1 MTRWKD
7 WAQLVRVPNTLTACA
22 DTLAGFSIAAGA
34 WNASHAIPLIIA
46 SCASICMYWAGMA
59 LNDVNDIEEDKQN
72 RRKGPIVEGRIALQS
87 AWLAGWGLLIA
98 GVVLSVIAA
107 GMLVDANR
115 QTRLVWPCLT
125 AILLAA
131 TIVLY
136 DSPIKK
142 SILGPWCMGACRSLN
157 LLLGFTIGLAAIP
170 DIAARIGDLK
180 NTLVV
185 LPIAH
190 GLFVVG
196 ITLAARKESSWK
208 QSSLWLASS
217 WLVGF
222 IAVVGLSISTLFASQ
237 DLKFRMD
244 PQTGF
249 PLLIALMA
257 SPWLIRAI
265 RSIRDNTVSSL
276 VPAIKQAILT
286 ILFFDAAV
294 ALQFAGNVAGL
305 IVCSLAIPTFALG
318 RWFRVT

>member
-1 MTRWKD
+1 MTRWRD

-22 DTLAGFSIAAGA
+22 DTLAGFSIAVGA
-34 WNASHAIPLIIA
+34 WHVSHAIPLVIA

-72 RRKGPIVEGRIALQS
+72 SRKGPIVEGRITLQS
-87 AWLAGWGLLIA
+87 AWWAGWGLLIA
-98 GVVLSVIAA
+98 GVVLSVVAA
-107 GMLVDANR
+107 GMFVDASR
-115 QTRLVWPCLT
+115 QTRLVWPCMT

-131 TIVLY
+131 SIVIY

-142 SILGPWCMGACRSLN
+142 SVLGPWCMGACRSFN
-157 LLLGFTIGLAAIP
+157 LLLGFTIGLVAIP
-170 DIAARIGDLK
+170 DIAERIGNLQS
-180 NTLVV
+180 TLFI

-208 QSSLWLASS
+208 QSSWWLASS
-217 WLVGF
+217 WLVSF
-222 IAVVGLSISTLFASQ
+222 IAIVGLAMSTLFAPQ
-237 DLKFRMD
+237 DLKFRLD
-244 PQTGF
+244 PRTGF
-249 PLLIALMA
+249 PILIALM
-257 SPWLIRAI
+257 SVPWLIRAI
-265 RSIRDNTVSSL
+265 RSVRDGSVRTL

-286 ILFFDAAV
+286 ILFLDAAV

-305 IVCSLAIPTFALG
+305 IVCALAIPTFALG

>member
-22 DTLAGFSIAAGA
+22 DTLAGFSIAVGV
-34 WNASHAIPLIIA
+34 WHVSHAIPLVLA

-72 RRKGPIVEGRIALQS
+72 CRKGPIVEGRISLQS

-98 GVVLSVIAA
+98 GVVLSVVAA
-107 GMLVDANR
+107 CMLADTNR
-115 QTRLVWPCLT
+115 LMRVVWPCMT

-142 SILGPWCMGACRSLN
+142 SILGPWFMGACRSLN
-157 LLLGFTIGLAAIP
+157 LLLGFAIGLAAIP
-170 DIAARIGDLK
+170 DIAERIEDLK
-180 NTLVV
+180 STLLV
-185 LPIAH
+185 LPLAH

-196 ITLAARKESSWK
+196 ITLAARKESVWK
-208 QSSLWLASS
+208 QSSLWLAIS
-217 WLVGF
+217 WLVSF
-222 IAVVGLSISTLFASQ
+222 IAVVGLAFSTLFVSQ
-237 DLKFRMD
+237 DLPLRLD
-244 PQTGF
+244 PKGGF
-249 PLLIALMA
+249 PLLIALM
-257 SPWLIRAI
+257 SVPWMIRAV
-265 RSIRDNTVSSL
+265 RSVRDGTIGSL

-286 ILFFDAAV
+286 ILFLDAAV

-305 IVCSLAIPTFALG
+305 IVCALAVPTFALG